1 MRPPLAETAFAFE
14 GRIVAVG
21 QVVLAALRWGE
32 WDDLERAVRTGL
44 VCVQCAERDGASVA
58 DAELRPILI
67 AWRRERQLLSA
78 EDYQAWLA
86 ERGLTLEDMSA
97 YLRRSAVGEL
107 TAAGACDPA
116 ALAAAVY
123 PEAILDGRLR
133 AWAQRL
139 AQHEAARRA
148 LRARGN
154 EMPPMPAEE
163 VSNLVAAAKHADV
176 SGLGEIPVERLR
188 VWAVE
193 VLELEQAWSLLVDQV
208 AHDEPIERCLST
220 HRLDWQRLEWE
231 EATFTREDVAREAG
245 LWVSEEGMGLSA
257 VAEQAGTVSTVEA
270 AYGHEAREIAD
281 MLTGKRPGELVGPVA
296 TGSGWRLVLLSERV
310 LPSAADPQLRAQ
322 AIDELLD
329 DALAPHLA
337 GRVEW
342 HARL

>member
-14 GRIVAVG
+14 GRIVTIG

-32 WDDLERAVRTGL
+32 WNDFERAVRTGL
-44 VCVQCAERDGASVA
+44 VGVQRAERDGASFA

-67 AWRRERQLLSA
+67 AWRRERRLLSA

-86 ERGLTLEDMSA
+86 ERGLTLADMSA
-97 YLRRSAVGEL
+97 YLRRSAVGEI
-107 TAAGACDPA
+107 TADGGCDPA
-116 ALAAAVY
+116 PLAAAVY

-139 AQHEAARRA
+139 AQHEGARRA
-148 LRARGN
+148 LRARGD
-154 EMPPMPAEE
+154 ETPPMPADE
-163 VSNLVAAAKHADV
+163 VLELVAAAKRAEA
-176 SGLGEIPVERLR
+176 SGLDEIPVERLR

-208 AHDEPIERCLST
+208 AHDELIQRCVSA
-220 HRLDWQRLEWE
+220 HRLDWQRREWE
-231 EATFTREDVAREAG
+231 EATFAREDVAREAS
-245 LWVSEEGMGLSA
+245 LWVREEGLNLSA

-270 AYGHEAREIAD
+270 AYGDEARETAH
-281 MLTGKRPGELVGPVA
+281 MLTGKRPGELVGPIE
-296 TGSGWRLVLLSERV
+296 TSSGWRLVLLRERV
-310 LPSAADPQLRAQ
+310 LPVAADPQLRAR

-329 DALAPHLA
+329 DALAPQLA

>member
-1 MRPPLAETAFAFE
+1 MRPPLAETAFSFD
-14 GRIVAVG
+14 GRGVATG

-32 WDDLERAVRTGL
+32 WADLERVVRAAL
-44 VCVQCAERDGASVA
+44 VGVQRAERDGASFA

-86 ERGLTLEDMSA
+86 DRGLTVEDMSA
-97 YLRRSAVGEL
+97 HLRRSAVGEL
-107 TAAGACDPA
+107 TADCACDPA
-116 ALAAAVY
+116 ALDAAVY

-139 AQHEAARRA
+139 AQHEGARRA
-148 LRARGN
+148 LRARGH
-154 EMPPMPAEE
+154 ESPPMPADD
-163 VSNLVAAAKHADV
+163 VSELVAAAKRANA
-176 SGLGEIPVERLR
+176 SGLAEIPVELLR

-208 AHDEPIERCLST
+208 AHDEPIERCLSA
-220 HRLDWQRLEWE
+220 HHLDWQRLEWE
-231 EATFTREDVAREAG
+231 ESTFTREDVAREAA
-245 LWVSEEGMGLSA
+245 LWVRDEGMALSA
-257 VAEQAGTVSTVEA
+257 VAEQAGTVSTMEA
-270 AYGHEAREIAD
+270 AYGDEAREIAD
-281 MLTGKRPGELVGPVA
+281 LLTGKRAGELVGPIA
-296 TGSGWRLVLLSERV
+296 TGSGWRLVRLRERV
-310 LPSAADPQLRAQ
+310 LPIASDPQLRGR

-329 DALAPHLA
+329 DALAPQLA